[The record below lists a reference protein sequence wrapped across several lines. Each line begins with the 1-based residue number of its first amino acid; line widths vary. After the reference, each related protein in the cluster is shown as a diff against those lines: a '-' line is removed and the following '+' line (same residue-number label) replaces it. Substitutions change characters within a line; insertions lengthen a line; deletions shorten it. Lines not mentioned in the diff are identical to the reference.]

1 MVAGIQNRQ
10 QTMAVSGLLVVTRLS
25 KIAISL
31 SAARRY
37 VQKTLFIQLYS
48 KEYQNRSAPSFSRA
62 INTIY
67 SSSVKWCGDLDV
79 RVITNNLKPN
89 NTKKLTDKFEVLLF
103 DNCFSP
109 SETITMSN
117 IFQTKEVIR
126 LLEEEPADIENA
138 DFVSD
143 ADADNVETYEN
154 VVLGG
159 TFDRL
164 HVGHKILLTEAV
176 LRARKRVVV
185 GVTDD
190 NMVKTKTLPE
200 LIQSVDKRIEDVK
213 QFLNSIDKT
222 LIYEVV
228 PISDPF
234 GPTKSDPDLD
244 LIIVSAETM
253 RGGEKVNEIRRSTG
267 LQELKIHCIDLVEF
281 EPDTDVKEAK
291 VSSTNTR
298 LDLLGTRIHQ
308 PREHSQLPLKPYTIG
323 VVGSIASG
331 KSVMTKRLEK
341 FGAKII
347 DCDKLAHELYEPGE
361 VCYDEIVT
369 TFGESILSDDGRI
382 DRKKLGAI
390 VFSKAELLEKLNGI
404 VWPSLLK
411 LLKSRIQKI
420 YEEEMCPVIV
430 VEAAVLLK
438 AGWKDEF
445 HEIWGIIVSKEEAI
459 SRLMERNGLSH
470 DEAEKRWQAG
480 IDNYTVVQN
489 ADVVFATQWKH
500 EFTQVQADRA
510 WTMLTEHLIK
520 LEKANR

>member
-1 MVAGIQNRQ
+1 
-10 QTMAVSGLLVVTRLS
+10 MAVTGLLIVTRLS

-48 KEYQNRSAPSFSRA
+48 KDNQNRTAPSFSKA
-62 INTIY
+62 INVIY

-117 IFQTKEVIR
+117 IFQTKEVIK
-126 LLEEEPADIENA
+126 LHEEQPADIEKA
-138 DFVSD
+138 DLECD
-143 ADADNVETYEN
+143 TETDNVETYEN

-164 HVGHKILLTEAV
+164 HVGHKILLTQAV

-190 NMVKTKTLPE
+190 SMVKTKTLPE
-200 LIQSVDKRIEDVK
+200 LIQPVDKRIEDVK

-244 LIIVSAETM
+244 LIVVSAETL
-253 RGGEKVNEIRRSTG
+253 RGGEKVNELRRSSG

-281 EPDTDVKEAK
+281 VPDTDVKETK

-308 PREHSQLPLKPYTIG
+308 PREHPHLPSKPYTIG

-361 VCYDEIVT
+361 VCYEDIVT
-369 TFGESILSDDGRI
+369 NFGQGVLSADGRI

-390 VFSKAELLEKLNGI
+390 VFSSAELLEKLNGI

-411 LLKSRIQKI
+411 LLKCRIQKI

-459 SRLMERNGLSH
+459 TRLMQRNGLNH
-470 DEAEKRWQAG
+470 DEAEKRWKAG
-480 IDNYTVVQN
+480 IDNYAVVQN

-500 EFTQVQADRA
+500 EFTQIQADRA
-510 WTMLTEHLIK
+510 WAMLTDHLKK
-520 LEKANR
+520 LEKAKR